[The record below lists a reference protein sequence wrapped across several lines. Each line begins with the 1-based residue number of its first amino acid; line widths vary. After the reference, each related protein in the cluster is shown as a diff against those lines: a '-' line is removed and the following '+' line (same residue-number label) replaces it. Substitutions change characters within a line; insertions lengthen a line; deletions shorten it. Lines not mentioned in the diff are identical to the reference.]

1 MQTVQKGKAVEKRA
15 RQFMYVQDLEH
26 LKVGLSDLGSILA
39 KTSVQEWAYILHD
52 KDVYENG
59 ELIRPHV
66 HVVLKYTHPQ
76 VLSHVVRLFKDEPQ
90 YLEVWKGKINNA
102 YSYLVHATSE
112 AKNKFQYDSEMVIA
126 SFDFE
131 KRLEKI
137 QTGVK
142 KSIVDAKFVSDM
154 ITQYGDEE
162 ITYGELVAAIGFTE
176 VARNKRIIDNL
187 TNLIADKAHEEW
199 LAKFKDRKTEVIW
212 LWGAAGVGKTRYA
225 KWLVKGEKAVTL
237 GSSRDY
243 FQDYHGEN
251 YVILNDLRPSDFKYA
266 DLLRLLGPYEHDK
279 SAPRRYHDVK
289 LNVEMLVIT
298 TPYSPR
304 DFYKQVKLED
314 PEVDTF
320 AQLDRRVHEI
330 HITPEFTKEIFG
342 DYTDEAIEWP

>member
-1 MQTVQKGKAVEKRA
+1 MEKRA
-15 RQFMYVQDLEH
+15 RQFMYVQYLEYLKIELLDL
-26 LKVGLSDLGSILA
+26 DSILS
-39 KTSVQEWAYILHD
+39 KSSLQEWAYILHD
-52 KDVYENG
+52 KDVDKNG

-76 VLSHVVRLFKDEPQ
+76 VPSHVARLFKDKSQ

-102 YSYLVHATSE
+102 YSYLIHATSE
-112 AKNKFQYDSEMVIA
+112 AKNKYQYGSESVIA
-126 SFDFE
+126 SFDFA

-137 QTGVK
+137 QARVK
-142 KSIVDAKFVSDM
+142 KSNVDSRFVLDM
-154 ITQYGDEE
+154 ITQYGDQK
-162 ITYGELVAAIGFTE
+162 ISYNELVSAIGFTE
-176 VARNKRIIDNL
+176 VARNKRVIDNL
-187 TNLIADKAHEEW
+187 SALIADKKHEEW
-199 LAKFKDRKTEVIW
+199 LVKFKDRKTEVIW

-266 DLLRLLGPYEHDK
+266 DLLRLLDPYEHDK

-289 LNVEMLVIT
+289 LNIEMLVIT

-320 AQLDRRVHEI
+320 AQLNRRVHEI
-330 HITPEFTKEIFG
+330 HITSEFTKEIFG
-342 DYTDEAIEWP
+342 DSTDEFIEWP